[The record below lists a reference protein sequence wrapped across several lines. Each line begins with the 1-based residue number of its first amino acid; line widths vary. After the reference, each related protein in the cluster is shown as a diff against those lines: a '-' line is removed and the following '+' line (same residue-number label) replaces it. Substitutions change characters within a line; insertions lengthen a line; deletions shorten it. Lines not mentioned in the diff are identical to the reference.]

1 MERKERVRK
10 VDTKKLSET
19 NEKIFKV
26 LQFEMQKVSS
36 GKSDKFSIVALPKAN
51 SSASV
56 LL

>member
-36 GKSDKFSIVALPKAN
+36 GKSDKIKRTAG
-51 SSASV
+51 
-56 LL
+56 